1 MSERGSIL
9 PLIGGAVALALVMIF
24 GVTSATS
31 LLLER
36 HRLYSLAD
44 SAAVVA
50 AESFSLQTVR
60 LTGVG
65 VEAPLTSGGVADSVE
80 NYLSRAGVGILRDVR
95 IERALTPDGR
105 SAEVTLSPRW
115 SPPLVSDFFPR
126 QLRLLA
132 NARAQVIIR

>member
-1 MSERGSIL
+1 
-9 PLIGGAVALALVMIF
+9 MIF

>member
-9 PLIGGAVALALVMIF
+9 PLIGGALALALVMIF

-36 HRLYSLAD
+36 HRLYAVAD
-44 SAAVVA
+44 AAAVVA

-60 LTGVG
+60 LTGTG
-65 VEAPLTSGGVADSVE
+65 VEAPLTSPGVVASVQ
-80 NYLSRAGVGILRDVR
+80 NYLSRAGVGVLRDVR

-105 SAEVTLSPRW
+105 VAEVTLSSRW
-115 SPPLVSDFFPR
+115 SPPVVSDFFPE
-126 QLRLLA
+126 QLQLFA
-132 NARAQVIIR
+132 TARAQVIIR